1 MQFSQTLAQLINDTQ
16 DSSLLK
22 RKSPAKPYIRSL
34 QMLLYSLGFGAELSW
49 DKYRADGDYGG
60 GTTTAML
67 AFLKKN
73 GLPGDGET
81 ASPELIKLML
91 ERYKLLTPLR
101 TLKQAIEQN
110 TVAATYNRATASPEV
125 LAGLEGLLKTAG
137 MGNSDS
143 ALSSEEAQTLL
154 AKITPLYGDG
164 WFSATDAPAEGQRR
178 SETEVQPVGEKS
190 FEVSDSWLKTRFIK
204 VKKKDGTF
212 YPGIATI
219 GNDRPA
225 DFITTHRTA
234 LHDMGLSDSAIRVIM
249 PVSANEGNLD
259 AINTWDNAFL
269 TFGMLQWTIG
279 TENGGGELPALLQR
293 IKNRFPNTFQDY
305 YGRYGI
311 DLADTNQTSG
321 FLTLNGQKIQTP
333 EQKAQFRELTWA
345 FRFWKAG
352 LDAKV
357 QMVQIEHTLDRINS
371 FIEHKSYRPLDKFFI
386 GDLITSEYGM
396 CLILDHSVNRPGH
409 LMSFSI
415 GRTDIL
421 GQAMRNAGLDNSD
434 PKQWTT
440 EEEMKLIN
448 AYLPL
453 RFASSMTDSQ
463 HRAERI
469 KGFLDRGEISGE
481 RHSFVLEEQ
490 RARGMFMDIE
500 EIYPAV
506 NFEEYE
512 NRGSSVS
519 NMIFADTTENLT
531 EST

>member
-1 MQFSQTLAQLINDTQ
+1 MQFSQTLSQLINDAQ

-60 GTTTAML
+60 GTTTAIL

-73 GLPGDGET
+73 GLSGDGET
-81 ASPELIKLML
+81 ASPELVKLML
-91 ERYKLLTPLR
+91 DRYTLLSALR
-101 TLKQAIEQN
+101 LLKQAVDQGTIA
-110 TVAATYNRATASPEV
+110 TTYNRVSASAETM
-125 LAGLEGLLKTAG
+125 AGLDRLFNVAG
-137 MGNSDS
+137 ITNSDS
-143 ALSSEEAQTLL
+143 VLSPEEAKTLL
-154 AKITPLYGDG
+154 AKIAPLYGDG

-178 SETEVQPVGEKS
+178 SETEVQPVGEKT

-204 VKKKDGTF
+204 VKKKDGSF

-219 GNDRPA
+219 GNDRPS
-225 DFITTHRTA
+225 DFITVHRSA
-234 LHDMGLSDSAIRVIM
+234 LHEMGLSDSAIRVIT

-279 TENGGGELPALLQR
+279 TESSGGELPALLQR
-293 IKNRFPNTFQDY
+293 IKNRFPDTFQDY
-305 YGRYGI
+305 YGRFGI
-311 DLADTNQTSG
+311 DLTDTNQTSG
-321 FLTLNGQKIQTP
+321 FMTLNGQKIQTP
-333 EQKAQFRELTWA
+333 EQKAQFRELNWA

-357 QMVQIEHTLDRINS
+357 QMVQIEHALDRINS
-371 FIEHKSYRPLDKFFI
+371 FREHRSYRPLDKFYI

-415 GRTDIL
+415 GKTDIL
-421 GQAMRNAGLDNSD
+421 GQAMRNAGLDNTD

-440 EEEMKLIN
+440 AEEMKLID

-453 RFASSMTDSQ
+453 RFASSMTDSK
-463 HRAERI
+463 HRAEQI
-469 KGFLDRGEISGE
+469 KGFLDRGELSGE

-490 RARGMFMDIE
+490 RSRGMFMDIE
-500 EIYPAV
+500 ELYPPV

-512 NRGSSVS
+512 NRRASGA
-519 NMIFADTTENLT
+519 NMIFTDSIENFT
-531 EST
+531 ESA